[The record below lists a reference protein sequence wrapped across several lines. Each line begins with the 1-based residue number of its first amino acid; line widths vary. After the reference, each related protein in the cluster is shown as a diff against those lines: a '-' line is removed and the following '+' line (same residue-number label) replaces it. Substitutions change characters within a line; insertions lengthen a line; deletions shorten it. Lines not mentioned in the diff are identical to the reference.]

1 MTIQQRGE
9 YNTPPSY
16 SISLSHYI
24 DSEVLPLKI
33 KKLIHHMKPPCA
45 KCPYKLG
52 LVHTVVN
59 PCPQCKANGY
69 QAFERFQKQAL
80 GDSSTSEHGKR

>member
-1 MTIQQRGE
+1 M
-9 YNTPPSY
+9 NTKN
-16 SISLSHYI
+16 LTHY
-24 DSEVLPLKI
+24 VN
-33 KKLIHHMKPPCA
+33 PPCA

-59 PCPQCKANGY
+59 PCPQCKESGY
-69 QAFERFQKQAL
+69 QKFERFQKQAL